1 MSKKNE
7 KKLDPKELAESLLL
21 SRKNGFQKVSEKD
34 LGKSEKFAD
43 AYKTFLDSSKTE
55 REAVRTV
62 VALAEKEGFAA
73 FDPSRT
79 YQAGDRVYFNN
90 RGKAL
95 ILAVI
100 GKKGCKNGVRIS
112 AAHID
117 SPRLDL
123 KPHPLYEQNDL
134 ALFKSHYY
142 GGIKKY
148 QWTALPLSM
157 HGIVVKKDGSV
168 VEIRVGEEPGD
179 PQFCVT
185 DLLPHLSADQ
195 MQKTL
200 AKAIEGENLN
210 ILIGSQPLDCDEGDN
225 LVKLNVMRLLNEK
238 YGITEEDFVS
248 ADIEFVPAFHAVDVG
263 FDRSMIGAYGHDDR
277 VCAYPA
283 VMAALDVKVP
293 EETCLTVLADREE
306 VGSDGNTGLNSE
318 FLRYFIADLAQ
329 AEGLEPRH
337 VLSRSKCLSADVNA
351 AFDPT
356 YASAYEATNSCFVNC
371 GVCVTKYT
379 GARGKSGTNEAPAEF
394 MGEIRSIL
402 EKNNVLWQTGELGK
416 VDGGGGGTVAMYIAN
431 LNVDV
436 VDVGVPVLSMHAP
449 FEVISKLDLYMA
461 YKAFLAFFE
470 AK

>member
-7 KKLDPKELAESLLL
+7 KKYDAKKLAEELLIPRR
-21 SRKNGFQKVSEKD
+21 SG
-34 LGKSEKFAD
+34 LGKTTEKVLAKAESFGEG
-43 AYKTFLDSSKTE
+43 YKKFLDRSKTE
-55 REAVRTV
+55 REAVKTA
-62 VALAEKEGFAA
+62 VALAEKEGFVPFDAA
-73 FDPSRT
+73 KT
-79 YQAGDRVYFNN
+79 YKAGDKVYCNN

-100 GKKGCKNGVRIS
+100 GKNGCRNGVRIA

-123 KPHPLYEQNDL
+123 KPHPLYEQNEL
-134 ALFKSHYY
+134 AMFKSHYY

-148 QWTALPLSM
+148 QWTAIPLSM
-157 HGIVVKKDGSV
+157 HGFLVKKDGST
-168 VEIRVGEEPGD
+168 VEINVGEEAGD

-185 DLLPHLSADQ
+185 DLLPHLSAEQ
-195 MQKTL
+195 MTKTL

-248 ADIEFVPAFHAVDVG
+248 ADIEFVPAFKAADVG

-283 VMAALDVKVP
+283 VMAAFAASEP
-293 EETCLTVLADREE
+293 EETCLAVLADREE

-318 FLRYFIADLAQ
+318 FMHYFIADLAQ
-329 AEGLEPRH
+329 MEGMEPRH
-337 VLSRSKCLSADVNA
+337 VLSRSKCFSADVNA

-356 YASAYEATNSCFVNC
+356 YASAYEATNSCYLNG

-379 GARGKSGTNEAPAEF
+379 GSRGKSGTSEASAEF
-394 MGEIRSIL
+394 MGETRALL
-402 EKNNVLWQTGELGK
+402 EKNDVLWQTGELGK

-436 VDVGVPVLSMHAP
+436 VDIGVPVLSVHAP
-449 FEVISKLDLYMA
+449 FEIISKLDLYMT

-470 AK
+470 NK

>member
-7 KKLDPKELAESLLL
+7 KKMDAKKLAKELLIPRS
-21 SRKNGFQKVSEKD
+21 SGFSQVSEKE
-34 LGKSEKFAD
+34 LEKANEFCES
-43 AYKTFLDSSKTE
+43 YKTFLDQSKTE
-55 REAVRTV
+55 REAVKTA
-62 VALAEKEGFAA
+62 VALAEKEGFVA
-73 FDPSRT
+73 FDASKK
-79 YQAGDRVYFNN
+79 YKAGDKVYYNN

-100 GKKGCKNGVRIS
+100 GKNGCKSGVRIA

-123 KPHPLYEQNDL
+123 KPHPLYEQNEL
-134 ALFKSHYY
+134 AMFKSHYY

-157 HGIVVKKDGSV
+157 HGFLVKKDGST
-168 VEIRVGEEPGD
+168 VEISVGEEPGD

-185 DLLPHLSADQ
+185 DLLPHLASEQ

-210 ILIGSQPLDCDEGDN
+210 ILVGSRPLDSDEGDN

-248 ADIEFVPAFHAVDVG
+248 ADIEFVPAFKATDVG

-283 VMAALDVKVP
+283 VMAALAVEAP
-293 EETCLTVLADREE
+293 EATCLAVLADREE

-318 FLRYFIADLAQ
+318 FMRYFIADLAQ
-329 AEGLEPRH
+329 MEGMEPRH
-337 VLSRSKCLSADVNA
+337 VLSLSKCFSADVNA

-356 YASAYEATNSCFVNC
+356 YASAYESTNSCYLNG

-379 GARGKSGTNEAPAEF
+379 GARGKSGTSEASAEF
-394 MGEIRSIL
+394 MGEVRALL
-402 EKNNVLWQTGELGK
+402 EKNDVLWQTGELGK

-436 VDVGVPVLSMHAP
+436 VDIGVPVLSMHAP
-449 FEVISKLDLYMA
+449 FEIISKLDLYMT
-461 YKAFLAFFE
+461 YKAFRAFFE
-470 AK
+470 N

>member
-7 KKLDPKELAESLLL
+7 KKMDAKKLAKELLIPRS
-21 SRKNGFQKVSEKD
+21 SGFSQVSEKE
-34 LGKSEKFAD
+34 LEKANEFCES
-43 AYKTFLDSSKTE
+43 YKTFLDQSKTE
-55 REAVRTV
+55 REAVKTA
-62 VALAEKEGFAA
+62 VALAEKEGFVA
-73 FDPSRT
+73 FDASKK
-79 YQAGDRVYFNN
+79 YKAGDKVYYNN

-100 GKKGCKNGVRIS
+100 GKNGCKNGVRIA

-123 KPHPLYEQNDL
+123 KPHPLYEQNEL
-134 ALFKSHYY
+134 AMFKSHYY

-157 HGIVVKKDGSV
+157 HGFLVKKDGST
-168 VEIRVGEEPGD
+168 VEISVGEEPGD

-185 DLLPHLSADQ
+185 DLLPHLASEQ

-210 ILIGSQPLDCDEGDN
+210 ILVGSRPLDSDEGDN

-248 ADIEFVPAFHAVDVG
+248 ADIEFVPAFKATDVG

-283 VMAALDVKVP
+283 VMAALAVEAP
-293 EETCLTVLADREE
+293 EATCLAVLADREE

-318 FLRYFIADLAQ
+318 FMRYFIADLAQ
-329 AEGLEPRH
+329 MEGMEPRH
-337 VLSRSKCLSADVNA
+337 VLSLSKCFSADVNA

-356 YASAYEATNSCFVNC
+356 YASAYESTNSCYLNG

-379 GARGKSGTNEAPAEF
+379 GARGKSGTSEASAEF
-394 MGEIRSIL
+394 MGEVRALL
-402 EKNNVLWQTGELGK
+402 EKNDVLWQTGELGK

-436 VDVGVPVLSMHAP
+436 VDIGVPVLSMHAP
-449 FEVISKLDLYMA
+449 FEIISKLDLYIT
-461 YKAFLAFFE
+461 YKAFRAFFE
-470 AK
+470 N